1 MSEWMSVEER
11 LPKGCKEVWLNAD
24 GEDEAQIGYLAG
36 PGCWLNTEGWE
47 FAKVSHWQPL
57 IRPALPA
64 KHKDQRTTTPAQKA
78 RADRTVHYMNRPMR

>member
-1 MSEWMSVEER
+1 MSEWVSVEKR
-11 LPKGCKEVWLNAD
+11 LPKECEEVWLAAG

-64 KHKDQRTTTPAQKA
+64 KHKDQRTTTPAWQA
-78 RADRTVHYMNRPMR
+78 RAYRTVQYMSRTTR